1 MSTVSITYET
11 SPKWENHVRD
21 FTVVLVRVC

>member
-21 FTVVLVRVC
+21 LTISLVRDC